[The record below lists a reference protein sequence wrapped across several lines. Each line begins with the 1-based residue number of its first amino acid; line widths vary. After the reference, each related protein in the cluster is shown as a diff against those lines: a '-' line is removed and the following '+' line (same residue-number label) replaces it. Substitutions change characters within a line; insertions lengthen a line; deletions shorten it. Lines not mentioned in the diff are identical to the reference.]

1 MRKIISN
8 LNKKNASISLIYQKS
23 TNDKIGTLIGSSVNE
38 PKVIQI
44 VNEHASNS
52 ASINRLL
59 RMNTLFQFSSKK

>member
-38 PKVIQI
+38 PKVI
-44 VNEHASNS
+44 
-52 ASINRLL
+52 
-59 RMNTLFQFSSKK
+59 